1 MVRRGLKDAPC
12 AALREGSRL
21 LRVSKYELR
30 ARREGYTRIA
40 GVDEAGRGALAGP
53 VVAAAVI
60 LPKGA
65 RLPGCDDSKKLIPSK
80 REALHAQI
88 LKAATAVGVAAIPHD
103 MVDSL
108 NVLRATQAAMRAAIA
123 ALQPSPDFVFIDGLP
138 IAQLDIPHLAVVH
151 GDAKVR
157 CIAAASIVAKVERDA
172 IMRELDAKY
181 PGYGFARHKGY
192 GTPEHKAILQ
202 ARGPSPVHRRSFAP
216 VYLWSQMEL
225 PMD

>member
-1 MVRRGLKDAPC
+1 
-12 AALREGSRL
+12 
-21 LRVSKYELR
+21 
-30 ARREGYTRIA
+30 
-40 GVDEAGRGALAGP
+40 VDEAGRGALAGP

-65 RLPGCDDSKKLIPSK
+65 RLPGCDDSKKLVPSK
-80 REALHAQI
+80 REALYTQI
-88 LKAATAVGVAAIPHD
+88 LRVATAVGVAAIPHD
-103 MVDSL
+103 IVDSL
-108 NVLRATQAAMRAAIA
+108 NVLRASQAAMHAAID
-123 ALQPSPDFVFIDGLP
+123 ALQPPPDFVFIDGLP
-138 IAQLDIPHLAVVH
+138 ITQLDIPCAAVVH

-172 IMRELDAKY
+172 IMRELDVKY

-216 VYLWSQMEL
+216 VCLSAQMEL
-225 PMD
+225 PME